1 MQDNPPTTLLTWHAH
16 WQSGPTNMARDAALL
31 TWCQQQPHP
40 VWILHTYCWQPA
52 TLSVGV
58 HQSQASIQQAV
69 TNLPEDAN
77 RSKAVVRRPTG
88 GRAIPHGADI
98 SVAIITNH
106 LPTVQAPLAQ
116 RYASLTQPLLS
127 ALTAIGIT
135 IEGYTGADNTAPN
148 AYAAHSLCFSSH
160 TPWDIKDTQGH
171 KIAGCAQTVQK
182 NGILQHGAVF
192 LPNTLPDESL
202 NKPDLS
208 AYQQLAQALTKTT
221 QAQLQSL
228 LGTAITASKFDASDT
243 HWQQTYTEQYQHTAN
258 ESAEL
263 SQLLLQPITP

>member
-1 MQDNPPTTLLTWHAH
+1 MLYTWHAH

-31 TWCQQQPHP
+31 TWCQQQPTP

-58 HQSQASIQQAV
+58 HQSTHSIVQAIEKLPSDTHRSQAI
-69 TNLPEDAN
+69 
-77 RSKAVVRRPTG
+77 VRRPTG

-116 RYASLTQPLLS
+116 RYATLTQPLLD

-135 IEGYTGADNTAPN
+135 LEGYAGNTTTPN
-148 AYAAHSLCFSSH
+148 AYAAHSLCFSSN
-160 TPWDIKDTQGH
+160 TPWDIKDTHGN

-182 NGILQHGAVF
+182 AGILQHGAAF
-192 LPNTLPDESL
+192 LPNILPDDPLPNTE
-202 NKPDLS
+202 PS
-208 AYQQLAQALTKTT
+208 AYTQFAEALNQATA
-221 QAQLQSL
+221 AQLSPHHVALFNEDDEDWQAIFSQQYSQVLAEAKQLTGL
-228 LGTAITASKFDASDT
+228 LTS
-243 HWQQTYTEQYQHTAN
+243 N
-258 ESAEL
+258 ET
-263 SQLLLQPITP
+263 TPAP